1 LVIEICAI
9 KLSFGNSIAK
19 NLLRIDGVLYEL
31 IMSHNKKEIE
41 IPGESTEEAK
51 ELELDEQPKPT
62 RKVSHP
68 ATPMSN
74 KEEPSTHDKIK
85 GRRTIK

>member
-1 LVIEICAI
+1 
-9 KLSFGNSIAK
+9 
-19 NLLRIDGVLYEL
+19 
-31 IMSHNKKEIE
+31 MSDDKKEIE
-41 IPGESTEEAK
+41 KPGLRYEEAK

-68 ATPMSN
+68 ATPISN
-74 KEEPSTHDKIK
+74 KEEPITHDKSK

>member
-1 LVIEICAI
+1 
-9 KLSFGNSIAK
+9 
-19 NLLRIDGVLYEL
+19 
-31 IMSHNKKEIE
+31 MSDDKKEVE
-41 IPGESTEEAK
+41 KPGLSTEQAK

-68 ATPMSN
+68 ATPISN
-74 KEEPSTHDKIK
+74 KEEPSIHDKRK

>member
-1 LVIEICAI
+1 MVI
-9 KLSFGNSIAK
+9 LSFGNSIAK
-19 NLLRIDGVLYEL
+19 KLLRVYDVLYEL
-31 IMSHNKKEIE
+31 MSHNKKEIE

-74 KEEPSTHDKIK
+74 KEEPSTHHKIK

>member
-1 LVIEICAI
+1 M
-9 KLSFGNSIAK
+9 SI
-19 NLLRIDGVLYEL
+19 I
-31 IMSHNKKEIE
+31 KKEIAK
-41 IPGESTEEAK
+41 PGQSTEEVK

-68 ATPMSN
+68 ATPISN
-74 KEEPSTHDKIK
+74 TEEPSIHDKRK